1 VRRLALCVPLA
12 ALLLAGCSSSGSGGA
27 PAATSA
33 SAGAQG
39 PDTIVIQNFAFH
51 PNSLSVAPGA
61 SVTVVNR
68 DSATHTV
75 TSTANPKAFDTG
87 DVAPGTSVTFR
98 APTRAGSYAYI
109 CTIHQYMQGL
119 LTVE

>member
-1 VRRLALCVPLA
+1 V
-12 ALLLAGCSSSGSGGA
+12 

-33 SAGAQG
+33 ASSAAAGASASTG

-51 PNSLSVAPGA
+51 PASLSVPPGTT
-61 SVTVVNR
+61 VTVINR
-68 DSATHTV
+68 DSTTHTV

-87 DVAPGTSVTFR
+87 DVAPGASVTFH
-98 APTRAGSYAYI
+98 APAHAGAYAYI
-109 CTIHQYMQGL
+109 CQIHQYMQGL